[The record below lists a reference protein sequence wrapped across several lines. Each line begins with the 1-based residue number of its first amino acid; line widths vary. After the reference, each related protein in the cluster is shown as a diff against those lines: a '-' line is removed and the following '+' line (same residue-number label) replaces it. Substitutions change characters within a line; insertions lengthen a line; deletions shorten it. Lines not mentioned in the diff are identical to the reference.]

1 MSTSLKEKWNK
12 KRNYSPLAHK
22 YDSLIVLDKPFV
34 AAQGDPAYP
43 QLLKSHSRKYAK
55 VLTSKPTRRKIKIT
69 KLKVGRTRI
78 LLCKIKPISSKIL
91 LASWQYVTTVSGRLS
106 TDKHIKKSLAAGAR
120 WRRKL
125 WQKI

>member
-43 QLLKSHSRKYAK
+43 QLLK
-55 VLTSKPTRRKIKIT
+55 SKPTRRKIKIT